1 MTLDE
6 LQNRVAAGEAFEY
19 LFFWGHSQKD
29 GLTKACFS
37 QWYPASFMADGI
49 TYPTAEHWMMAEKA
63 RLFDDQATLALILE
77 AKTPNDAKSL
87 GRRIK
92 PFIHDRWVDR
102 RFDAVVEGN
111 LAKFGQNKDLLG
123 FLVGTGDKILV
134 EASPNDAIW
143 GIGMSESDPAALSP
157 LTWKGINL
165 LGFALMEVRAS
176 LGA

>member
-6 LQNRVAAGEAFEY
+6 LQNRVAAGESFEY

-29 GLTKACFS
+29 VLTKACFS
-37 QWYPASFMADGI
+37 QWYPASFVVDGVM
-49 TYPTAEHWMMAEKA
+49 YPTAEHWMMAEKA
-63 RLFDDQATLALILE
+63 RLFDDQKTLALILE
-77 AKTPNDAKSL
+77 AKTPKDAKSL

-92 PFIHDRWVDR
+92 LFDHAKWEAR

-111 LAKFGQNKDLLG
+111 LAKFGQNKDLLS
-123 FLVGTGDKILV
+123 FLLATGDKVLV

-165 LGFALMEVRAS
+165 LGFALMEVRA
-176 LGA
+176 AHR